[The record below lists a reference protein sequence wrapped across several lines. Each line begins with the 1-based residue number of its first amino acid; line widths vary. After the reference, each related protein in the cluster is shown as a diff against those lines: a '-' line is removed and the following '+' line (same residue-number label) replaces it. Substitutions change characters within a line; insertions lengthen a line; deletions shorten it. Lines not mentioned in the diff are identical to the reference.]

1 MRDSTGTYLND
12 MMFRYDR
19 AVAKPGPTDEETA
32 QQTFDHLR
40 DEVIRP
46 LMAAFGEVLEAHGHH
61 CRVYNKP
68 TSVTTPGNLTQNAEI
83 IMHILPKEGAVAPA
97 TRKGYQLSFM
107 LAQEHRKLSAR
118 MAHGRWQESCSSCP
132 HDLHP
137 LEGVTPELIEAELL
151 EMMQHVFADGR
162 PTSSVDIRHASRTA
176 AAREKRSYLASATR
190 PPR

>member
-68 TSVTTPGNLTQNAEI
+68 RSVTTPGNLTQNAEI

-151 EMMQHVFADGR
+151 EMMQHVFADAR
-162 PTSSVDIRHASRTA
+162 PTSSVDIGRDPRPA
-176 AAREKRSYLASATR
+176 ATREKSPYLASATR